1 MPIDRTDIAPSP
13 AAPDFHSGS
22 MLSSQYGSTGSAV
35 QFFNSPI
42 GATVYWPSAGLGLR
56 PRSWQSQFPKGTP
69 AAARSKPCVPGTMAV
84 RLRPLGPMPLAL
96 DPPPLHNSPPG
107 SPPRLGGSGGHS
119 SPRGMR
125 HSLRSI
131 TTVGERNA
139 RRPDLSPR
147 SLAGTR
153 GGGASVAVL
162 ALAQQQQQQDDEAD
176 IPTEVQDEG
185 DETPPRRRL
194 LHAHPALDGSGTDHW
209 PHGAPQTTKAKSR
222 RLAAQLHRMLRGSDL
237 TP

>member
-1 MPIDRTDIAPSP
+1 MVD
-13 AAPDFHSGS
+13 
-22 MLSSQYGSTGSAV
+22 STQHFKRMKQVAESYVMEGLHSAV
-35 QFFNSPI
+35 FEWMR
-42 GATVYWPSAGLGLR
+42 GARAGASAELGRVILV
-56 PRSWQSQFPKGTP
+56 K
-69 AAARSKPCVPGTMAV
+69 
-84 RLRPLGPMPLAL
+84 
-96 DPPPLHNSPPG
+96 
-107 SPPRLGGSGGHS
+107 
-119 SPRGMR
+119 
-125 HSLRSI
+125 
-131 TTVGERNA
+131 RNA